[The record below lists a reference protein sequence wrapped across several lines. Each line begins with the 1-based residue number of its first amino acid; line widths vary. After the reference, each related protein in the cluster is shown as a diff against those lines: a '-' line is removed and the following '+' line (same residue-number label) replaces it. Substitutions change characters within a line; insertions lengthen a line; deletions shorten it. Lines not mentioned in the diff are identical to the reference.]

1 MSELEKEVESLQN
14 WTGREESCE
23 ETLTS
28 FKAAG
33 YHAMLNTGC
42 YPPQTGEPT
51 PNGIHWMLT
60 RNATPQ
66 SELDQDSHSR
76 GGQFLPPIRLLRRMW
91 AGSRIEFI

>member
-1 MSELEKEVESLQN
+1 MSELEKEVEALQN
-14 WTGREESCE
+14 WTGREEGCE

-42 YPPQTGEPT
+42 YPPQTGDPT

-60 RNATPQ
+60 WNATPQ
-66 SELDQDSHSR
+66 SELDREGRSR
-76 GGQFLPPIRLLRRMW
+76 GGQFLPPISLPLR
-91 AGSRIEFI
+91 IKVL